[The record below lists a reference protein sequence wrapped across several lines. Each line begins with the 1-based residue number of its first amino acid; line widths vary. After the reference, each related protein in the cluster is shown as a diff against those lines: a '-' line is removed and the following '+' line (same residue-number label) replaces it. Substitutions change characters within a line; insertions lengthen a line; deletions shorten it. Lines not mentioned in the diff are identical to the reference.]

1 MTEAVSPVARKSKS
15 LPGSKVMLFP
25 LCETEAEERV
35 MEELSASRVAEAMAA
50 ESAWRVRTSVMSG
63 SVSLAMT
70 STVTEEFSVV
80 SPESMTAVGPS
91 LVPVTVMSRVPPSV
105 AGVPSSSVTV

>member
-1 MTEAVSPVARKSKS
+1 M
-15 LPGSKVMLFP
+15 FP
-25 LCETEAEERV
+25 LCEREAVERDGGAV
-35 MEELSASRVAEAMAA
+35 GVVGLPKRAEL
-50 ESAWRVRTSVMSG
+50 AWIGVHPMSG

-80 SPESMTAVGPS
+80 SPESMTAEGPS
-91 LVPVTVMSRVPPSV
+91 LVPVTVMSRVPPEV

>member
-1 MTEAVSPVARKSKS
+1 
-15 LPGSKVMLFP
+15 MLFP
-25 LCETEAEERV
+25 LCETEAVEKV
-35 MEELSASRVAEAMAA
+35 MEFPVSSAVAEASTA
-50 ESAWRVRTSVMSG
+50 ELAWRVRTSVVSG

-80 SPESMTAVGPS
+80 LLESMTAEGPS
-91 LVPVTVMSRVPPSV
+91 LVPVTVMLRVPLSV